1 MLVQLLSLIAAV
13 AAIEPVTVKGNAFFV
28 GNDRFYIR
36 GVDYQPG
43 GSLKLTDPLADD
55 KTCDRD
61 IEYFKELGINT
72 IRVYSIDNTKDH
84 KHCMDALADAGIYVI
99 LDVNVPKAL
108 IARDD
113 QAECS
118 YNTAYLQEVFATM
131 IAMEKYDNTLGFFAA
146 NEVINDDLTTAAA
159 LYVKATVRD
168 MKTFLKN
175 RGMRQVPV
183 GYSAA
188 DVELNRLESAHYFNC
203 GDDEMARVDMFGF
216 NDYSWCGKSSFKTS
230 GYDQKV
236 EQYSNFSRPLFLSEY
251 GCNKARPRPF
261 TEVESIY
268 STDMTSVFSGGL
280 VYEYSEEANNYGLV
294 KLDGDSV
301 TKLADFDNLKSEFEK
316 TKNPEGDG
324 GYHSDLPPNDCPPIS
339 SHWNATND
347 IPDTPKGALKWINNK
362 ATPEGNG
369 FDAETQWKCYEK
381 GNDVDDSDL
390 ALLLGSSSGSLLS
403 GSSSSSGS
411 SSGSSSASGSSLD
424 NGGSGSDSA
433 NSASELSSKKN
444 AANNIKPGLI
454 DSALAAGFAALALI

>member
-1 MLVQLLSLIAAV
+1 MLVQLLSLAAAV
-13 AAIEPVTVKGNAFFV
+13 AAITPVTVKGNAFFT
-28 GNDRFYIR
+28 GDDRFYIR
-36 GVDYQPG
+36 GLDYQPG

-72 IRVYSIDNTKDH
+72 IRVYSVDNTKDH
-84 KHCMDALADAGIYVI
+84 KHCMNALADAGIYVI
-99 LDVNVPKAL
+99 LDVNIPKAL
-108 IARDD
+108 IARDH

-131 IAMEKYDNTLGFFAA
+131 VEMEKYDNTLGFFAA

-175 RGMRQVPV
+175 RNMRRVPV

-216 NDYSWCGKSSFKTS
+216 NDYSWCGRSSFKTL

-236 EQYSNFSRPLFLSEY
+236 EQYSNYSVPLFLSEY
-251 GCNKARPRPF
+251 GCNKSPPRLF
-261 TEVESIY
+261 TEVEAIY
-268 STDMTSVFSGGL
+268 STDMTNVFSGGL
-280 VYEYSEEANNYGLV
+280 VYEYSQEANNYGLV
-294 KLDGDSV
+294 KLNGDSV
-301 TKLADFDNLKSEFEK
+301 TKLDDFDNLKSEFEK

-324 GYHSDLPPNDCPPIS
+324 GYHPDLPPANCPPVNN
-339 SHWNATND
+339 HWNATND

-362 ATPEGNG
+362 ADPKGSG

-390 ALLLGSSSGSLLS
+390 ALKGSSSTKSLLGSSSSTG
-403 GSSSSSGS
+403 
-411 SSGSSSASGSSLD
+411 SASGSDGDRASD
-424 NGGSGSDSA
+424 ASGSATESA
-433 NSASELSSKKN
+433 SKKN
-444 AANNIKPGLI
+444 AGAALNPGLI
-454 DSALAAGFAALALI
+454 DIPMIAAGFAALALI